1 MGNLFYDEPRV
12 ERKPYPFK
20 ARPYSEVGRE
30 PRVGDRV
37 IVVDAWVHWFAATV
51 VRKNWELEESAQV
64 PIVGEVFRT
73 YERHDGAHE
82 VRVEF
87 PECGQS
93 GRTEMFA
100 LVEEGV
106 SA

>member
-12 ERKPYPFK
+12 ERKPFPFK

-37 IVVDAWVHWFAATV
+37 IVVDSWVHWFTPRV
-51 VRKNWELEESAQV
+51 VRVWDGDQNTGEPL
-64 PIVGEVFRT
+64 VGEVYGLYR
-73 YERHDGAHE
+73 RDDGSHDI
-82 VRVEF
+82 RVEF
-87 PECGQS
+87 PECEQDGS
-93 GRTEMFA
+93 TEMFA
-100 LVEEGV
+100 LVEEGT

>member
-12 ERKPYPFK
+12 ERKPWPFK

-37 IVVDAWVHWFAATV
+37 IVVDSYVCYFATAV
-51 VRKNWELEESAQV
+51 VRVYAGRLRTDE
-64 PIVGEVFRT
+64 PIVGEVYRSS
-73 YERHDGAHE
+73 RRPDGQHE
-82 VRVEF
+82 VGVQF
-87 PECGQS
+87 PECTQG